1 MSIPGMMNH
10 QVADEALNQI
20 VMAISDIGIH
30 IGDTAVLAPEADQG
44 PRLRLLG
51 QMAEDIVTLVRA
63 GQAVSRNVG
72 TAAP

>member
-1 MSIPGMMNH
+1 MIHPEN
-10 QVADEALNQI
+10 VNEAVTQI
-20 VMAISDIGIH
+20 LMAISDLGIH
-30 IGDTAVLAPEADQG
+30 IGDTAVLASEVDQG

-63 GQAVSRNVG
+63 SEAILRNVG